1 MSYRIFYHHGA
12 ELGLATKVAKGV
24 LEIDNKAIAIKSG
37 DNSYHIAFQDVE
49 DVELI
54 RLHKIGRVIRLKHSN
69 GTHFVSVVRF
79 MVGQFALINFLA
91 TGRVF
96 NRIQSAVIRPDLSAT
111 GD

>member
-1 MSYRIFYHHGA
+1 MSHRIFYHHGP
-12 ELGLATKVAKGV
+12 EIGLATKVAKGV
-24 LEIDNKAIAIKSG
+24 LDIDNKAIAIKSG
-37 DNSYHIAFQDVE
+37 GKSYHIAFHDVE

-54 RLHKIGRVIRLKHSN
+54 RLHKIGRVIRLRHTN

-96 NRIQSAVIRPDLSAT
+96 KRIQSAVNSKHHQA
-111 GD
+111 

>member
-1 MSYRIFYHHGA
+1 MSYRIFYYHGA

-37 DNSYHIAFQDVE
+37 GNSYHIAFHDVE

-54 RLHKIGRVIRLKHSN
+54 RLHKIGRVIRLKHGD
-69 GTHFVSVVRF
+69 GTHFLSVVRF

-96 NRIQSAVIRPDLSAT
+96 NRIQNDVNSKHNQA
-111 GD
+111 

>member
-1 MSYRIFYHHGA
+1 MSYRIFYHHGF

-24 LEIDNKAIAIKSG
+24 LDIDDKAIAIKSG
-37 DNSYHIAFQDVE
+37 GNAYHIAFHDVE

-54 RLHKIGRVIRLKHSN
+54 RLHKVGRVIRLTHSG

-96 NRIQSAVIRPDLSAT
+96 NRIQSAVNSKHNQA
-111 GD
+111 